1 MCNKDIEGQKF
12 VCVGVKFLAYNVLLN
27 TMFEQKVIGDNCDI
41 PIAFNNPLKA
51 SFFNKKYPIKSKQAH
66 KL

>member
-1 MCNKDIEGQKF
+1 
-12 VCVGVKFLAYNVLLN
+12 
-27 TMFEQKVIGDNCDI
+27 MFEQKVIGDNCDI
-41 PIAFNNPLKA
+41 PIALNNPLSV